1 MNRLGIPNHNLT
13 EVKRSIENSNKL
25 NIFCIMSHLA
35 SADDEQC
42 ITNKIQKKLFD
53 KIIFEFPNTLT
64 SLANSSAIFNLKN
77 YDYSFVRSGGGLFGI
92 DPNKKNRDL
101 KNVISL
107 KAKILQIRDLENEPV
122 KSIGYNSTYSVR
134 SSLRIAVLGIGYA
147 DGYPRNLSNN
157 GYGIFKGKKLP
168 IIGNISMDY
177 MTVDISCIKDKEINV
192 GDCVELIGDEITI
205 QKVAKLSETI
215 EYEILNNLGYRL
227 QKEYINS
234 KK

>member
-1 MNRLGIPNHNLT
+1 
-13 EVKRSIENSNKL
+13 
-25 NIFCIMSHLA
+25 MSHLA
-35 SADDEQC
+35 SADDEKN

-53 KIIFEFPNTLT
+53 EIICEFPDTMK
-64 SLANSSAIFNLKN
+64 SLANSSAIFNLKG

-92 DPNKKNRDL
+92 NPNKKDKNL
-101 KNVISL
+101 KNVISV
-107 KAKILQIRDLENEPV
+107 KAKILQIRDLENEPI
-122 KSIGYNSTYSVR
+122 KSVGYNSTYSVR

-147 DGYPRNLSNN
+147 DGYPRNLSNI
-157 GYGIFKGKKLP
+157 GYGIFKTKKLP
-168 IIGNISMDY
+168 IVGNISMDY

-192 GDCVELIGDEITI
+192 GDWVELIGDEITI

-227 QKEYINS
+227 QKDYISS